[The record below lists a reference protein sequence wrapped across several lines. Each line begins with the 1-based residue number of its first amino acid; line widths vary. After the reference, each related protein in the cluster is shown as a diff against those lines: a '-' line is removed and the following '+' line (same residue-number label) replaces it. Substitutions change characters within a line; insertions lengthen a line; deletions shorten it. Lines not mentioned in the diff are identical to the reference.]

1 MKEEVFLALKKDPI
15 NIMKL
20 RHPSVLNL
28 IEQPAED
35 DKFIVFITEPVA
47 YSLHCL
53 SEVGPGASK
62 EYLRDKIPSV
72 LEIKCLLLEIL
83 ETLNFLH

>member
-1 MKEEVFLALKKDPI
+1 
-15 NIMKL
+15 
-20 RHPSVLNL
+20 
-28 IEQPAED
+28 
-35 DKFIVFITEPVA
+35 
-47 YSLHCL
+47 L

-72 LEIKCLLLEIL
+72 LEIKCIMLEIL